1 MTPPKVRFLIPKKV
15 LRAQKSLLPKCLC
28 GGGCLGCLIILRGE
42 GLKVG
47 GGGGGRQNAL
57 FKIST

>member
-1 MTPPKVRFLIPKKV
+1 MRFLIPKKV

-42 GLKVG
+42 GVKVG
-47 GGGGGRQNAL
+47 GGVLGRQNAL

>member
-28 GGGCLGCLIILRGE
+28 GGGKCLGCLIILRGE
-42 GLKVG
+42 GVKV
-47 GGGGGRQNAL
+47 GGRQNAL